1 MKKYRPAYDI
11 RKHPVRHFFDELW
24 DAKWEIFK
32 LVERLA
38 IIGFIGTA
46 SYNYL
51 LKDGDSPKASL
62 KSKIAKLEKIPAI
75 QDFKENWRQSK
86 SAVQDMIDE
95 HRWANSPEGKR
106 QAAEARKIRNERAKD
121 LDEMF
126 GKDGWRL
133 KYVKPG
139 DPGYEQARKDYY
151 DLMNDRIR

>member
-1 MKKYRPAYDI
+1 MHRRAVYNI
-11 RKHPVRHFFDELW
+11 REHRVRYFFDELW
-24 DAKWEIFK
+24 DAKWELLK
-32 LVERLA
+32 LVKRLA

-51 LKDGDSPKASL
+51 FKDGASPKASL
-62 KSKIAKLEKIPAI
+62 KNRFAQLEKISVI

-86 SAVQDMIDE
+86 LAVKDMIDE

-106 QAAEARKIRNERAKD
+106 QAAQARKIRKERIKD
-121 LDEMF
+121 LDEML
-126 GKDGWRL
+126 GKDEWRL

-139 DPGYEQARKDYY
+139 DPGYEQAKKDFH